1 MVRLSVAGR
10 RRWWWVNGRAHRLCG
25 GDSDLCRPRRARGRD
40 SASASGRSPPAIA
53 RRLVTV
59 APSDP
64 DMYRGNLEETPTLD
78 YGNLSLVGLP
88 DDISRRGVD
97 SRRRARMIHEY
108 VARTTTPLYS
118 LTETRPASVT
128 ERKGAGSCSQ
138 RFALV
143 EAIARRVG
151 IPTRVE
157 GLAIRGT
164 FWAPRF
170 PELRCLL
177 PRGVIIAWPE
187 FLTTDGWL
195 PIDELSAERGPEEF
209 TNCKGGVTLFEATR
223 SVEVRHQDGS
233 RPSFSGAAVRTL
245 GYYDRR
251 DDLFREYST
260 KLPFSSPTW
269 AAEIILRLLTRTH
282 HLGLAK

>member
-1 MVRLSVAGR
+1 MQVRAVAMFGRWRGPGDGPALSGR
-10 RRWWWVNGRAHRLCG
+10 AAASVVVNGRAHRLCG

-164 FWAPRF
+164 FWAR
-170 PELRCLL
+170 
-177 PRGVIIAWPE
+177 
-187 FLTTDGWL
+187 D
-195 PIDELSAERGPEEF
+195 S
-209 TNCKGGVTLFEATR
+209 R
-223 SVEVRHQDGS
+223 SFVVCCQEG
-233 RPSFSGAAVRTL
+233 
-245 GYYDRR
+245 
-251 DDLFREYST
+251 
-260 KLPFSSPTW
+260 
-269 AAEIILRLLTRTH
+269 
-282 HLGLAK
+282 